1 MTKEKEVGYK
11 LGDVMWHNLEG
22 YQELWNKASFD
33 VKEKIIN
40 EIGRLAFE
48 LTKKNNAIDYND
60 LSDGFK
66 NIVKDIDDS
75 I

>member
-11 LGDVMWHNLEG
+11 LGDVIWHNLDGFE
-22 YQELWNKASFD
+22 ELWNKASFN

-40 EIGRLAFE
+40 ELGRLAFE
-48 LTKKNNAIDYND
+48 LTKKSNTIDYYD

-66 NIVKDIDDS
+66 KIVDDIDNS

>member
-11 LGDVMWHNLEG
+11 LGDVIWHNLEG
-22 YQELWNKASFD
+22 FEDLWNKASFD
-33 VKEKIIN
+33 VKEKITN
-40 EIGRLAFE
+40 ELGKLAFE
-48 LTKKNNAIDYND
+48 LTKKNNAIDYDD

-66 NIVKDIDDS
+66 KIVDDIDDS